1 MRSKIY
7 LLILTILIAAAFPV
21 FAEEAKGPEVSGS
34 ASVDVMSQYVWRGWQ
49 LSDDSVIQPSV
60 GITYEGLGVNIWSN
74 YDNDTTAIT
83 ETDYTLNYTFSI
95 EKFGFD
101 VGYIFY
107 TFPDSDFD
115 TQEIYASASYDVIL
129 SPSLTIYYDFD
140 EGDGAFIVASI
151 GHSIALLEEMSLD
164 VGASLSYNADNLVMG
179 TDSGGDAFSGFYNGD
194 ISASVSIPVYK
205 ALSITPMVAYS
216 FPLGDDAKDVLEAN
230 ALAVTGDDDGDI
242 FYGGVSISLS
252 F

>member
-1 MRSKIY
+1 MRTKIY
-7 LLILTILIAAAFPV
+7 LLIFTILIAAAFPA
-21 FAEEAKGPEVSGS
+21 FAEETNGPEVSGS
-34 ASVDVMSQYVWRGWQ
+34 ASVDIMSQYIWRGWQ

-60 GITYEGLGVNIWSN
+60 GITYEGLGANIWSN

-83 ETDYTLNYTFSI
+83 ETDYTLNYTFNI

-129 SPSLTIYYDFD
+129 SPSLTVYYDFD
-140 EGDGAFIVASI
+140 EGEGAFIVAAI
-151 GHSIALLEEMSLD
+151 GHSLAFPKDISVD
-164 VGASLSYNADNLVMG
+164 VGASVSYNASNLVMG
-179 TDSGGDAFSGFYNGD
+179 AVDGDAFSDFYNGE
-194 ISASVSIPVYK
+194 ISASASIPVYK

-216 FPLGDDAKDVLEAN
+216 FPLSNDAKDVLEAN
-230 ALAVTGDDDGDI
+230 ALAVTEDDDGDV

>member
-1 MRSKIY
+1 MRTKIY
-7 LLILTILIAAAFPV
+7 LLIFTILIAAAFPA
-21 FAEEAKGPEVSGS
+21 FAEEANGPEVSGS
-34 ASVDVMSQYVWRGWQ
+34 ASVDIMSQYIWRGWQ

-60 GITYEGLGVNIWSN
+60 GITYEGLGANIWSN

-83 ETDYTLNYTFSI
+83 ETDYTLNYTFNI

-107 TFPDSDFD
+107 TFPESDFD

-129 SPSLTIYYDFD
+129 SPSLTVYYDFD
-140 EGDGAFIVASI
+140 EGEGAFIVAAI
-151 GHSIALLEEMSLD
+151 GHSFALPKDISVD
-164 VGASLSYNADNLVMG
+164 VGASVSYNASNLVMG
-179 TDSGGDAFSGFYNGD
+179 AVDGDAFSDFYNGE
-194 ISASVSIPVYK
+194 ISASASIPVYK

-216 FPLGDDAKDVLEAN
+216 FPLSNDAKDVLEAN
-230 ALAVTGDDDGDI
+230 ALAVTEDDDGDV